1 MALIRYLIGL
11 KALIEKDE
19 LMFMLV
25 FGQFMKGNPGPRQAT
40 GEYFKFVR
48 DYLMM
53 VSIQRRVY
61 EWESAS
67 NYWFTC
73 DLFSDAAI
81 RLPVAEEFTWPV
93 QGDNLL
99 HGYVYLDPHHH
110 EGVDFYPGYSA
121 SYTHLLATG
130 KCLYLGEQDGHS
142 QGKIAV
148 FRHRQPDGAEILS
161 VYSYLADVA
170 PFQVGKPY
178 PAGYPVGRIAQVEK
192 HQDPYVHFAIAYGAT
207 WDTSITPR
215 PIPPLNAGPRWIK
228 DRYLEP
234 HEYLHQHV
242 DRKNSFHTYS

>member
-1 MALIRYLIGL
+1 
-11 KALIEKDE
+11 
-19 LMFMLV
+19 
-25 FGQFMKGNPGPRQAT
+25 
-40 GEYFKFVR
+40 
-48 DYLMM
+48 

-67 NYWFTC
+67 NYWLAY
-73 DLFSDAAI
+73 DLFSDEAM
-81 RLPVAEEFTWPV
+81 RLQVADQYTWPV

-121 SYTHLLATG
+121 SYAHLLASG
-130 KCLYLGEQDGHS
+130 KCLYLGEQAGHS
-142 QGKIAV
+142 QGKTAV

-161 VYSYLADVA
+161 VYSHLTDAA
-170 PFQVGKPY
+170 PFQVGNFY
-178 PAGYPVGRIAQVEK
+178 PAGYPVGMIARVEK
-192 HQDPYVHFAIAYGAT
+192 HQDPYVHFAIAYSAT

-215 PIPPLNAGPRWIK
+215 PVPPLNAGPRWIK

-242 DRKNSFHTYS
+242 DRKNSFHIYS